1 MSCLKNKFYE
11 VLEELID
18 EIKNLGLTKD
28 IINSETDCNDENQIN
43 KYFDNCNLLG
53 KDFYEKNAIIFNTDN
68 SILENINL
76 HTLWNCD
83 VSEKTREQ
91 IWKYLFTLY
100 LYSYCS
106 NKNINMGELVK
117 KFKGI
122 DFNELNSDDLT
133 IYSVLDNLNSYKRIN
148 KLIKNESKKLDNKKS
163 SNPILDNLGNLG
175 NLGNLNLT
183 DGLINGEIGKL
194 AKEIAGEIN
203 PEKFQKDLEN
213 KDPQELLNSLFTG
226 NLDNSSPIMGLVNTI
241 SGKIQEKIT
250 EGSINENI
258 LFNEAQDILG
268 NCNKPG
274 NINKTNLNNRKNRV
288 KNKIKQKQKSYN

>member
-1 MSCLKNKFYE
+1 MSSLKNKFYE

-18 EIKNLGLTKD
+18 EITNLGITKD
-28 IINSETDCNDENQIN
+28 IINSNTDYTDENQIN
-43 KYFDNCNLLG
+43 KFFNNCNQLG

-68 SILENINL
+68 IILENINL

-83 VSEKTREQ
+83 VSDKTREQ

-100 LYSYCS
+100 LYSYCD
-106 NKNINMGELVK
+106 NQDIHMGELVK

-122 DFNELNSDDLT
+122 DFNELNSDDFT

-163 SNPILDNLGNLG
+163 SNPLLESLG

-241 SGKIQEKIT
+241 SGKIQEKIS

-268 NCNKPG
+268 NCNKPV
-274 NINKTNLNNRKNRV
+274 NINKMNLNNRKNKV